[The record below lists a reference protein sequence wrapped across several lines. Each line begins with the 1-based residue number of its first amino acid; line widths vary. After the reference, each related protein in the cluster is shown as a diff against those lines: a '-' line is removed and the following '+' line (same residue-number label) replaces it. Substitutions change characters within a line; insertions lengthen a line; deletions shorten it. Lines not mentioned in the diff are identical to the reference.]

1 MGLLHHGVWVLRFV
15 RLGVLWVG
23 WFGGVAAPF
32 LIEEGF
38 VWVGWLRYS
47 SLSNFPPQVVLDF
60 NLDVSVPSPFP

>member
-1 MGLLHHGVWVLRFV
+1 
-15 RLGVLWVG
+15 VG